1 MFADLR
7 CCFVLFCQE
16 YLKKFGYLDDDAKT
30 DLQMPKMR
38 SNPGVPEFMVA
49 VRTFQEFHGLNV
61 TGNC

>member
-1 MFADLR
+1 
-7 CCFVLFCQE
+7 VLFCQE